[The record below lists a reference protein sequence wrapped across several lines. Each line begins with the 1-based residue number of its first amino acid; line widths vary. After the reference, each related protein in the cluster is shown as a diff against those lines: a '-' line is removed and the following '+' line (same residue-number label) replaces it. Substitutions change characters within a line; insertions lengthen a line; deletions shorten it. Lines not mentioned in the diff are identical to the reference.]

1 MIMSDAIVTFS
12 QQSESWLE
20 SLKTRKRK
28 PVSPATLRVFGSY
41 MRRLTPMI
49 GEKNLAD
56 ISNGVLRDLVQR
68 LDAQKLSAKMI
79 SELIAVV
86 KQVVASAVDA
96 PTIIKQRQPSITTK
110 HLEQAIKNARTD
122 QERALY
128 CLLAGTGLRI
138 SECLAIRVNGTD
150 KQTSRHPTQ
159 ATISVQAS
167 IYSGKELRAETTLA
181 CFDGAVLSESS
192 DIPGVKVV
200 VV

>member
-1 MIMSDAIVTFS
+1 MMAISCS
-12 QQSESWLE
+12 QE
-20 SLKTRKRK
+20 RG
-28 PVSPATLRVFGSY
+28 A
-41 MRRLTPMI
+41 
-49 GEKNLAD
+49 
-56 ISNGVLRDLVQR
+56 
-68 LDAQKLSAKMI
+68 AKHI
-79 SELIAVV
+79 
-86 KQVVASAVDA
+86 DA